1 MSKTQ
6 REDFQ
11 LATTEDYD
19 MAMDSSGTLSRVT
32 DCFEAGCRAHGLPML
47 CVLCRFML
55 DSVIPVPG

>member
-47 CVLCRFML
+47 CCAV
-55 DSVIPVPG
+55 PVHA